1 MAEGKSLPGTKCW
14 IRRTAPVARISK
26 GFSKICRSTSDWLS
40 IIHAPCNAT
49 FYCRVAF
56 MWRRITSASTRT
68 FSAGRRWYEK
78 KFFLSK
84 IEKKKK
90 SICCLSILSNFVA
103 SDLYYSIFFF
113 CSQRCNSDGKKCLH
127 WQKKR
132 LPWWSPM
139 QSRSAPRRISI
150 FSVLLGRV
158 TKPTLSSSEL
168 GSRLFSIRFV
178 LISFNFSIIH
188 GGRRPPRRLDSLMHP
203 AWGAY
208 KKKKERMGGW
218 RPIEKQYHLLDSST
232 GRKGNGSRDKNCL
245 VEKKTETK
253 KLKPMTMWK
262 WRRDKIRRHTKL

>member
-14 IRRTAPVARISK
+14 IRRTAHVARISK

-113 CSQRCNSDGKKCLH
+113 VHKGATPMERSVFTDKRKDCPGDPQCNPDLH
-127 WQKKR
+127 R
-132 LPWWSPM
+132 
-139 QSRSAPRRISI
+139 
-150 FSVLLGRV
+150 
-158 TKPTLSSSEL
+158 
-168 GSRLFSIRFV
+168 
-178 LISFNFSIIH
+178 
-188 GGRRPPRRLDSLMHP
+188 GG
-203 AWGAY
+203 
-208 KKKKERMGGW
+208 
-218 RPIEKQYHLLDSST
+218 
-232 GRKGNGSRDKNCL
+232 
-245 VEKKTETK
+245 
-253 KLKPMTMWK
+253 
-262 WRRDKIRRHTKL
+262 